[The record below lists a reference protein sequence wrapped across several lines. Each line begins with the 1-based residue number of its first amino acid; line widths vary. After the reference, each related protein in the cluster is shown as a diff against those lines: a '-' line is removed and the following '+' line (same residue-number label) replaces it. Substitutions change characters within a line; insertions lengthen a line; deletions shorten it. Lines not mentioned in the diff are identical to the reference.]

1 MGEVGE
7 VGHHY
12 RTTRERVSGLLV
24 ELEPGDAQL
33 AVPACPGWTVH
44 DLVAHMTGVPDDALN
59 GRLDGVAT
67 DPWTAAQVE
76 RGRAMS
82 VPDLVTRW
90 GEQGPVFEG
99 FPLPPEAVIDLTT
112 HEQDLRGALDRPGAR
127 DSDELLWAFAL
138 AADRATSGMPGL
150 RIEAGGASYGPAEA
164 TAVLRGE
171 PFEIFRALLGRRSA
185 DQLRGLD
192 WEGGPPDD
200 LGGLTRFGPAV
211 ADVLE

>member
-7 VGHHY
+7 HY
-12 RTTRERVSGLLV
+12 RTTRERVTELLTA
-24 ELEPGDAQL
+24 LEPGDDER

-44 DLVAHMTGVPDDALN
+44 DLVAHMTGVSDDALN

-76 RGRAMS
+76 RGRTMS
-82 VPDLVTRW
+82 VPDLVSRW
-90 GEQGPVFEG
+90 REQGPVFEG

-127 DSDELLWAFAL
+127 DSDELLWAFAVT
-138 AADRATSGMPGL
+138 ADRATSAMPGL

-164 TAVLRGE
+164 NAVLRGE
-171 PFEIFRALLGRRSA
+171 PFDLYRALLGRRSA
-185 DQLRGLD
+185 DQLTALD

-211 ADVLE
+211 ADVIE